1 MSGLNIPESIKKL
14 VGTAPFTTDA
24 IGMSGASVRLYPDA
38 VLKTARDDESARRE
52 AGIMAWLH
60 GRLPVPEI
68 LACVREN
75 GLQYLLMTR
84 LPGKMLCDGSLLAQP
99 HRVTGLLARAL
110 EAVGAVDAA
119 GCPFR
124 ADLDVELSIARRHV
138 ERGEVEVENTDPATF
153 GPGGFRNPEH
163 LLLWLEANRPEEELR
178 FTHGDMCLPNLF
190 TENGRLT
197 GFLDL
202 GGAGLG
208 DPYRDYAIARRSLQ
222 DNLDGHHGR
231 ACPGFDADALF
242 EALGLTPDREKLRY
256 YALLDELF

>member
-1 MSGLNIPESIKKL
+1 
-14 VGTAPFTTDA
+14 
-24 IGMSGASVRLYPDA
+24 MSGASVRLYPDA
-38 VLKTARDDESARRE
+38 VLKTARDDEAARRE

-84 LPGKMLCDGSLLAQP
+84 LPGKMLCDDSLLAQP
-99 HRVTGLLARAL
+99 HRVTGLL
-110 EAVGAVDAA
+110 DA
-119 GCPFR
+119 
-124 ADLDVELSIARRHV
+124 ELSIARRHV
-138 ERGEVEVENTDPATF
+138 ERGEVDVENTDPATF
-153 GPGGFRNPEH
+153 GPGGFRDPEH

-208 DPYRDYAIARRSLQ
+208 DLYRDYAIARRSLR

-231 ACPGFDADALF
+231 ACPGFDADILF